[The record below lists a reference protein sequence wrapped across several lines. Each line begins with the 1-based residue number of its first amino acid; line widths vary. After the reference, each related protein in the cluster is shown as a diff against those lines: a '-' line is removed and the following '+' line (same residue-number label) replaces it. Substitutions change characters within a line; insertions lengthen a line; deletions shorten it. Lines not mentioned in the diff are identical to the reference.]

1 MECHKRFLIMQKI
14 HNVNIARCEVLS
26 SPEQVLSEI
35 PLTSELAAQVAF
47 GREAIMG
54 ILDRRDP
61 RLLLIVGPCS
71 IHNMEAGEEYAR
83 RLKRLSDSVS
93 DRMVLVMRA
102 YFEKPRTILGWKGMI
117 YDPHLNGSNDVEAG
131 VRQARRMLRDIVGIG
146 LPVATEIL
154 EPIIPQYIADLVSW
168 AAIGARTAESQPHR
182 QMASGLS
189 MPIGFKNSTDG
200 SLTVAIEA
208 IRAANAPHPFIGI
221 DGQGHVAVFHT
232 TGNHYGHLVL
242 RGGKNGPNYSSEYIA
257 FAREVMRKNHV
268 IPNIVVDCSHANSG
282 KDPKRQPQ
290 VLMDVIHQRLNGEP
304 DIVGAMIESN
314 LIGGRQD
321 VVSERLADL
330 IPGQSITDGCLG
342 WEETEVLVQKAY
354 VAMEPLFS

>member
-1 MECHKRFLIMQKI
+1 MQKI
-14 HNVNIARCEVLS
+14 QNVNIASCEVLS
-26 SPEQVLSEI
+26 SPEQVLAEI
-35 PLTSELAAQVAF
+35 PLTAGLAEQVAS
-47 GREAIMG
+47 GREAIRQV
-54 ILDRRDP
+54 LDRHDP
-61 RLLLIVGPCS
+61 RLLMIVGPCS

-83 RLKRLSDSVS
+83 RLKRLNDRVS
-93 DRMVLVMRA
+93 DRLVLVMRA

-131 VRQARRMLRDIVGIG
+131 VRQARRMLRDIVNIG

-189 MPIGFKNSTDG
+189 MPIGFKNATDG

-221 DGQGHVAVFHT
+221 DGKGHVAVFRT
-232 TGNHYGHLVL
+232 IGNHYGHLVL

-268 IPNIVVDCSHANSG
+268 KPSIVVDCSHANSG
-282 KDPKRQPQ
+282 KDPKQQPR
-290 VLMDVIHQRLNGEP
+290 VLMDVIHQRMNGES
-304 DIVGAMIESN
+304 DIIGVMIESN

-321 VVSERLADL
+321 VVPERLSDL
-330 IPGQSITDGCLG
+330 IPGQSITDACLG
-342 WEETEVLVQKAY
+342 WEETEDLIDKAY
-354 VAMEPLFS
+354 QAMAPLFAKAK